1 MIPPGCF
8 VASISDE
15 LYGPILN
22 ADHSQPS
29 SQENLDH
36 LENINHQPT

>member
-1 MIPPGCF
+1 MILPGCF

-15 LYGPILN
+15 LYRPILN
-22 ADHSQPS
+22 ADHLQPS